1 MAAAPGAAALPI
13 TAPPALSPPAVPHV
27 FTRVT
32 LPGEDNTLDY
42 VAVSAAT
49 AVVRGLPLLG
59 WVDSSAVQANTRAAP
74 LLSVAGCVCL
84 STYVEDKSSPV
95 GRALLALSELLAV
108 PTLVL
113 LGRCADACESLRMFA
128 VPLTN
133 YDDWV
138 DKLKPALARI
148 PHPSPFILGGGE
160 LVEANVFATPAIP
173 AVAAVAAIAAV
184 PAVRRNRAQ
193 GIVGVPA
200 IRAVPAIPGRAA
212 VPASSPPDLLWW
224 SLVPLSS
231 SYDEDLLPL
240 ASFWRRGMAAPDRT
254 SVTARSDPAS
264 RVQAISSILY
274 RHLGSILHDRKASH
288 AQRARAMLHSGDQ
301 LQTLPASLRAGVF
314 HSAGLES
321 ELADDFAYSQGAER
335 HARARRHGRHG
346 GRSAHR

>member
-1 MAAAPGAAALPI
+1 MAAAPGPAAPPI

-160 LVEANVFATPAIP
+160 LVEANAFATPAIP

-184 PAVRRNRAQ
+184 PAVRRIQDPAGEAAAARPLTAPDLTPLTAANCDGRR
-193 GIVGVPA
+193 VLVPA
-200 IRAVPAIPGRAA
+200 HVWPSYSCDEHAGRGWEAVVLRHSQRAA
-212 VPASSPPDLLWW
+212 TVRFLH
-224 SLVPLSS
+224 
-231 SYDEDLLPL
+231 
-240 ASFWRRGMAAPDRT
+240 AA
-254 SVTARSDPAS
+254 TARGIPYEDA
-264 RVQAISSILY
+264 
-274 RHLGSILHDRKASH
+274 
-288 AQRARAMLHSGDQ
+288 Q
-301 LQTLPASLRAGVF
+301 LQLTVLNPI
-314 HSAGLES
+314 
-321 ELADDFAYSQGAER
+321 
-335 HARARRHGRHG
+335 
-346 GRSAHR
+346 